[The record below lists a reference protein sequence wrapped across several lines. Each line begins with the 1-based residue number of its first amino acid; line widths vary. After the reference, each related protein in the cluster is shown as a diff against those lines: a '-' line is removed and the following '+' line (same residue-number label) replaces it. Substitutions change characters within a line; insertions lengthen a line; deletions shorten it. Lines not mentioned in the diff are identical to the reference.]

1 MKSKRLATPVGL
13 PNDCFYWVFCCQTT
27 GNQPPQIKGLQRRLS
42 NRSAAIALLAAFWFG
57 GTQVDAAKA
66 ADATRLVAAEA
77 KRQGVPVAF
86 ALRVARVESGVQCHR
101 HNKSGASGPL
111 QLMPATARAL
121 GFRGHIRSAS
131 CSVQVHWGMRHLAM
145 CYRGA
150 RGNQRVAAACH
161 YQGVSALRRVSKAG
175 AAYARK
181 VSK

>member
-1 MKSKRLATPVGL
+1 MRWRPRLFCDLHSLVNGLESYRPALAGIVLSSIFLSTPTA
-13 PNDCFYWVFCCQTT
+13 PAHAY
-27 GNQPPQIKGLQRRLS
+27 
-42 NRSAAIALLAAFWFG
+42 
-57 GTQVDAAKA
+57 DAS
-66 ADATRLVAAEA
+66 RLVVAEA
-77 KRQGVPVAF
+77 KRQGVPVSF

-101 HNKSGASGPL
+101 HNKSGATGPL

-131 CSVQVHWGMRHLAM
+131 CPVQVHWGMRHLAM

-150 RGNQRVAAACH
+150 RGNQMRAAACH

-181 VSK
+181 VAR

>member
-1 MKSKRLATPVGL
+1 MKWRLRLFYDLPSDFNGFSAYRPVLGAFVIVSTFLLTPTATA
-13 PNDCFYWVFCCQTT
+13 Y
-27 GNQPPQIKGLQRRLS
+27 
-42 NRSAAIALLAAFWFG
+42 
-57 GTQVDAAKA
+57 A

-77 KRQGVPVAF
+77 RRQGVPVGF

-131 CSVQVHWGMRHLAM
+131 CPVQVHWGMRHLAM

-150 RGNQRVAAACH
+150 RGNQRIAAACH
-161 YQGVSALRRVSKAG
+161 YQGVSALRRVSRAG

>member
-1 MKSKRLATPVGL
+1 MKWRLRLLYDLPSDFNGFNAYRPVLGAFVIVSTFLMTPTATA
-13 PNDCFYWVFCCQTT
+13 Y
-27 GNQPPQIKGLQRRLS
+27 
-42 NRSAAIALLAAFWFG
+42 
-57 GTQVDAAKA
+57 A
-66 ADATRLVAAEA
+66 ADATRLVTAEA
-77 KRQGVPVAF
+77 KRQGVPVGF
-86 ALRVARVESGVQCHR
+86 AIRVARVESGVQCHR

-150 RGNQRVAAACH
+150 RGNQRIAAACH
-161 YQGVSALRRVSKAG
+161 YQGVSALRRVSRSG

-181 VSK
+181 VGK

>member
-1 MKSKRLATPVGL
+1 MKWRLRLLYDLPSDFNGFSAYRPVLGAFVIVSSFLLTPTATA
-13 PNDCFYWVFCCQTT
+13 Y
-27 GNQPPQIKGLQRRLS
+27 
-42 NRSAAIALLAAFWFG
+42 
-57 GTQVDAAKA
+57 A

-77 KRQGVPVAF
+77 RRQGVPVAF

-121 GFRGHIRSAS
+121 GYRGHIRKAS

-150 RGNQRVAAACH
+150 RGNQRIAAACH
-161 YQGVSALRRVSKAG
+161 YQGVSALRRVSRAG
-175 AAYARK
+175 SAYARK
-181 VSK
+181 VVK